1 MRIFSVYRGLQKPLV
16 FKSFKGKFIFW
27 GVGSLL
33 SGLVLGALC
42 MVLIN
47 MYFGVLV
54 LTSVMGG
61 GLWYTA
67 ETQKKGLHSKRR
79 SGGLYLHQSTIKL
92 RKNVKKKR
100 F

>member
-1 MRIFSVYRGLQKPLV
+1 MRNFSVYRGLQKPLV
-16 FKSFKGKFIFW
+16 FKGFKGKFIYW
-27 GVGSLL
+27 GVGWLVC
-33 SGLVLGALC
+33 GLVLGALC
-42 MVLIN
+42 MILIN

-54 LTSVMGG
+54 LTAAIGG

-79 SGGLYLHQSTIKL
+79 SNGLYLHQSTFNF
-92 RKNVKKKR
+92 RKNVKKER